1 MASTHARRLL
11 LLQAELDRAGV
22 RLALIGPGNAEQAQG
37 FRDSVNFPGD
47 VFADPERATFRALD
61 FESGVG
67 SVFSPKA
74 AVNLVSA
81 TLEGFSQD
89 WGLSLQP
96 DTIMRGAWQQG
107 GLIVAGPG
115 TDKLIFLHKGRG
127 RHPPP
132 PSRRMAFCWQ
142 QLLHMNE
149 SDGSTDA
156 LGPDKFQQEQVRV
169 PEDRLSCSG
178 CLD

>member
-1 MASTHARRLL
+1 MAFYPRPPT
-11 LLQAELDRAGV
+11 AELDRAGV

-61 FESGVG
+61 FVSGVG

-115 TDKLIFLHKGRG
+115 TDKLIFLHK
-127 RHPPP
+127 
-132 PSRRMAFCWQ
+132 
-142 QLLHMNE
+142 LLHMNE
-149 SDGSTDA
+149 SDGSADA
-156 LGPDKFQQEQVRV
+156 LEPEKFQQRQLRV
-169 PEDRLSCSG
+169 PEDRLSHG
-178 CLD
+178 CYGTRQVRDTDSSAASAIFKT